1 MLVISHWK
9 LRKCLKLQHGE
20 WHTICLLMFMRFL
33 LILLSFIFIS
43 CSQEGTPWNPKVV
56 KVQKVAES
64 ESELYSYEFTSGTCT
79 TGKKEFTTLD
89 QACSFLL
96 DESFNNHCQKNKREA
111 LYNSNC
117 I

>member
-1 MLVISHWK
+1 MKIVI
-9 LRKCLKLQHGE
+9 L
-20 WHTICLLMFMRFL
+20 FL
-33 LILLSFIFIS
+33 SLILVS
-43 CSQEGTPWNPKVV
+43 CGQEGTPWNPKVV
-56 KVQKVAES
+56 KVQKVVES

-89 QACSFLL
+89 QACSSLL